1 MSLTYKPAGASRLP
15 VFVLTGFLGSG
26 KTTLLADWLRRQPL
40 ADTAV
45 VINEAGEVQI
55 DGVLVG
61 EADERI
67 QVLEGGCL
75 CCVVLDDLGATV
87 ERLLEARDSGAV
99 PSFSRLLIETSGL
112 ADPGPIIH
120 SLMHDPRLQSRVRF
134 GGTLTV
140 IDGVNGAENIGQFRE
155 ARAQVELADAI
166 ILSKAD
172 RVEDAQ
178 RAVVERQ
185 VRRHNPQARMIWSRR
200 DALADP
206 VAERLLD
213 ADFRVRRD
221 IAENLGHA
229 HGPGCG
235 CHGHG
240 ATSGHSA
247 LVAHAFRFDAEI
259 DGVALIEALDLI
271 EQLHE
276 GEVVRSKALFRDRE
290 TGIGYSVHAV
300 RGILDTPEEIA
311 IPADADT
318 GVVLFSATLSREKV
332 AEVLRPLV
340 GVG

>member
-1 MSLTYKPAGASRLP
+1 MSGTRPAGAPRLP

-87 ERLLEARDSGAV
+87 ERLLEARNTGAV
-99 PSFSRLLIETSGL
+99 QAFSRLLIETSGL

-140 IDGVNGAENIGQFRE
+140 IDGVNGGDNLGQFRE

-172 RVEDAQ
+172 RVDDAQ
-178 RAVVERQ
+178 RLVVEQQ

-213 ADFRVRRD
+213 TDFRISHD
-221 IAENLGHA
+221 ITENLGHV
-229 HGPGCG
+229 HGSGCG
-235 CHGHG
+235 CHG
-240 ATSGHSA
+240 ATSAHSA
-247 LVAHAFRFDAEI
+247 LVAHAFRFDADI

-300 RGILDTPEEIA
+300 RGTLDTPEEIA

-318 GVVLFSATLSREKV
+318 GVVLFSATLSREKM